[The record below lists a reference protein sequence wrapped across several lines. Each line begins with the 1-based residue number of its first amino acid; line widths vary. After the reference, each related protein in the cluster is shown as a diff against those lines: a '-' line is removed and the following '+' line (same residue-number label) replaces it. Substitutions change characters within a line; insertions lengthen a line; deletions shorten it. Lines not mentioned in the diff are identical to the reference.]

1 MEIDPK
7 APLVAS
13 HSISIQAP
21 PATVWRLLSEIER
34 WPSWHAAITRAQLEG
49 PLASGTVFRWTSGG
63 TAIVST
69 IQLLEAG
76 RRLGWTGRALGTAT
90 IHIWNV
96 EASEGGTLVTT
107 AESMSGWLIR
117 ALKLVMPGFLD
128 DALTS
133 WLAALKRAAEAAV

>member
-1 MEIDPK
+1 VEIDPN

-13 HSISIQAP
+13 HSITIKAS
-21 PATVWRLLSEIER
+21 PATVWRLLSEIDR
-34 WPSWHAAITRAQLEG
+34 WPSWHTAITRATLAG
-49 PLASGTVFRWTSGG
+49 PLAPGSEFRWTSGG

-76 RRLGWTGRALGTAT
+76 RRLGWTGRALGTST
-90 IHIWNV
+90 IHIWSLA
-96 EASEGGTLVTT
+96 ESEGGTIVTT

-128 DALTS
+128 DALKT
-133 WLAALKRAAEAAV
+133 WLAALKRAAEAAA